1 MDLSKAFDCVPHDLL
16 IAKLEAY
23 GINENLLAYLHSYV
37 SNRKQCV
44 RINNVTSD
52 FETIISGVPQGSIVG
67 PILFNCFFNDFFYFI
82 EKASAHNFADGNTLS
97 KIEETIQNLIAL
109 LETESNTA
117 IEWFQNN
124 KMMVNPGKFQAIIID
139 KKKKCHTNETLK
151 IGDKIIKASS
161 SVKLL
166 GVQIDDQLN
175 FNLHISNICRSA
187 ANQLNALIRLKLF
200 LDFEEKK
207 TLINSYFY
215 SNFNHCPLVWMFSSA
230 KSLNK
235 VESLQKRALRF
246 LYDNYD
252 SSYESILKIA
262 GKSTMNVNRLRSLC
276 IEIFKTL
283 NNINPAFMNEIFE
296 LRKTNRAVRNQ
307 YLQT

>member
-1 MDLSKAFDCVPHDLL
+1 MF
-16 IAKLEAY
+16 
-23 GINENLLAYLHSYV
+23 
-37 SNRKQCV
+37 
-44 RINNVTSD
+44 
-52 FETIISGVPQGSIVG
+52 
-67 PILFNCFFNDFFYFI
+67 
-82 EKASAHNFADGNTLS
+82 
-97 KIEETIQNLIAL
+97 EETTQNLIAL
-109 LETESNTA
+109 SENESNTA

-187 ANQLNALIRLKLF
+187 ANQPNALIRLKRF

-207 TLINSYFY
+207 TLTNSYFY
-215 SNFNHCPLVWMFSSA
+215 SNFNYCSLVWMFSSA

-235 VESLQKRALRF
+235 VESLQKRALHF

-252 SSYESILKIA
+252 SSHESILNIA
-262 GKSTMNVNRLRSLC
+262 GKSTMNVNSLRSLC

-283 NNINPAFMNEIFE
+283 NNINPAIMNEIFE
-296 LRKTNRAVRNQ
+296 LRKTNRAVRN
-307 YLQT
+307 

>member
-1 MDLSKAFDCVPHDLL
+1 MLTF
-16 IAKLEAY
+16 INIFQIENNAY
-23 GINENLLAYLHSYV
+23 A
-37 SNRKQCV
+37 
-44 RINNVTSD
+44 
-52 FETIISGVPQGSIVG
+52 SIVLQVILKQSYLG
-67 PILFNCFFNDFFYFI
+67 PILLNCFFNDFFYFI
-82 EKASAHNFADGNTLS
+82 EKASVHNFADDNTLS
-97 KIEETIQNLIAL
+97 MFEETIQNLIAL

-187 ANQLNALIRLKLF
+187 ANQLNALIRLKRF

-207 TLINSYFY
+207 TLNNSYFY
-215 SNFNHCPLVWMFSSA
+215 SNFNYFPSVWMFSNA

-235 VESLQKRALRF
+235 VEFLQ
-246 LYDNYD
+246 
-252 SSYESILKIA
+252 
-262 GKSTMNVNRLRSLC
+262 
-276 IEIFKTL
+276 
-283 NNINPAFMNEIFE
+283 
-296 LRKTNRAVRNQ
+296 
-307 YLQT
+307 

>member
-1 MDLSKAFDCVPHDLL
+1 MGTIF
-16 IAKLEAY
+16 
-23 GINENLLAYLHSYV
+23 
-37 SNRKQCV
+37 

-67 PILFNCFFNDFFYFI
+67 PILFNCLLNDFFYFI
-82 EKASAHNFADGNTLS
+82 EKASVRNFVDDNTLS
-97 KIEETIQNLIAL
+97 MFEETIQNLISL
-109 LETESNTA
+109 LENENNTA
-117 IEWFQNN
+117 IELFQNN
-124 KMMVNPGKFQAIIID
+124 KMMVNPGMFQAIIID

-187 ANQLNALIRLKLF
+187 ANQLNALIRLKRF

-207 TLINSYFY
+207 TLINNCFY
-215 SNFNHCPLVWMFSSA
+215 PNFNYFLLVWMFSRA

-235 VESLQKRALRF
+235 VESLQNRVLRF
-246 LYDNYD
+246 LYDNYEF
-252 SSYESILKIA
+252 SYESILKIA
-262 GKSTMNVNRLRSLC
+262 GRL
-276 IEIFKTL
+276 IGKFAINTNL
-283 NNINPAFMNEIFE
+283 N
-296 LRKTNRAVRNQ
+296 
-307 YLQT
+307 